1 MVGRFA
7 CGRGPSPVRPEPVT
21 STLLRVGTWNLD
33 GRWDTRMESAM
44 ERVGAD
50 VWLLTEVPREAVPPG
65 YRATWSAAPLVAGR
79 HWAAVL
85 VRDTVRTT
93 ARWDGDLHPA
103 SAATVVGN
111 LVFCSSVLPWRSCGR
126 DDPWEGGTTAEKTAA
141 VTRRLAGSLP
151 RGATVWGGD
160 WNHALEGPERAGS
173 LEGRQH
179 VREAVDKLDLR
190 VVTADAPHR
199 TPGLSTIDHVA
210 VPVGT
215 SVRTVRRVEMKASRR
230 HLTDHDAYVVD
241 LRAGSARRRRA
252 SA

>member
-1 MVGRFA
+1 M
-7 CGRGPSPVRPEPVT
+7 T

-33 GRWDTRMESAM
+33 GRWDSRVESAM

-50 VWLLTEVPREAVPPG
+50 VWLLTEVPDEAVPPG
-65 YRATWSAAPLVAGR
+65 YRASWSVAPQVAGR

-85 VRDTVRTT
+85 VRDSVRTV

-103 SAATVVGN
+103 SAAMVVGG

-126 DDPWEGGTTAEKTAA
+126 EAPWQGGTTAEKTAA
-141 VTRRLAGSLP
+141 VTRRLADSLP

-160 WNHALEGPERAGS
+160 WNHALHGPERAGS
-173 LEGRQH
+173 LEGREH
-179 VREAVDKLDLR
+179 LREAVEKLDLR
-190 VVTADAPHR
+190 VVTAECPHR
-199 TPGLSTIDHVA
+199 VAGLSTIDHVA
-210 VPVGT
+210 VPAGT

-241 LRAGSARRRRA
+241 LRAGGSRRRRTTA
-252 SA
+252 